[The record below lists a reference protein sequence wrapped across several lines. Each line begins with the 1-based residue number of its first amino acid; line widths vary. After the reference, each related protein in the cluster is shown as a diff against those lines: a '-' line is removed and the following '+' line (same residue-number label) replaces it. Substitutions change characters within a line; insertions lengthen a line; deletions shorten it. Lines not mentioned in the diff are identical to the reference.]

1 MKSLVLLWTVFL
13 FFWAVEPVF
22 AQPGDVR
29 SPEILPDRRVTFR
42 VAAPA
47 ASSASVTC
55 ECVRGGKPT
64 PMQRGADGV
73 WSATLGPFEPDIY
86 EYYLTVD
93 GVDNLDQR
101 NPVVKY
107 NHRPNLIGS
116 ILEVPGRSMF
126 YDIRPVPHGTISIR
140 YYPSAST
147 GGTRRVFIYTPPGY
161 ERSRS
166 SYPVLYL
173 LHGAGG
179 DETVWTNYGRVN
191 HILDNLIAERKAAP
205 MIVVM
210 PFGFAYPWHMA
221 VPTEKQ
227 RRDFE
232 RDLLTDLMPFAESE
246 YRVERRRD
254 RRALMGLSMGGG
266 QTLAI
271 GLRHLDVFSRIGV
284 FSSSAGPDPRTAL
297 KDVAA
302 NAADVSRKLKL
313 FWIGIGS
320 GDPAFA
326 GAKATSAFLKS
337 AGIEH
342 TFHVVPDEE
351 HTWIV
356 WRRFLLETAPMLWP
370 ASRTN

>member
-1 MKSLVLLWTVFL
+1 MKRFVLLWTAFVL
-13 FFWAVEPVF
+13 SVVEPVF
-22 AQPGDVR
+22 AQPGGVR
-29 SPEILPDRRVTFR
+29 SPEILPDGRVIFR

-47 ASSASVTC
+47 ATSAAVTC

-64 PMQRGADGV
+64 PMQKDAAGV
-73 WSATLGPFEPDIY
+73 WSATLGPLEPDIY

-116 ILEVPGRSMF
+116 ILEVPGPSMF
-126 YDIRPVPHGTISIR
+126 YDVRPVPHGTVSIR
-140 YYPSAST
+140 HYPSKSI
-147 GGTRRVFIYTPPGY
+147 GVTRRVFIYTPPGY
-161 ERSRS
+161 ERSTSR
-166 SYPVLYL
+166 YPVLYL

-191 HILDNLIAERKAAP
+191 HILDNLIAEGKTTP

-210 PFGFAYPWHMA
+210 PFGFAYPWHMEA
-221 VPTEKQ
+221 PTEKQ

-246 YRVERRRD
+246 YRIMRNRE

-271 GLRHLDVFSRIGV
+271 GLRHLDLFSRIGV
-284 FSSSAGPDPRTAL
+284 FSSSAGSDPQTAL

-302 NAADVSRKLKL
+302 NAADVNRKLKL
-313 FWIGIGS
+313 FWIGIGT
-320 GDPAFA
+320 GDQGFA
-326 GAKATSAFLKS
+326 GARATSEFLTF
-337 AGIEH
+337 AGIRH
-342 TFHVVPDEE
+342 TFYVMPNEE

-356 WRRFLLETAPMLWP
+356 WRRFLLQTAPMLWP
-370 ASRTN
+370 ESRTN